1 MLKEWSSYVKN
12 ERGSQALQF
21 LGLFP
26 LVILSMLII
35 WQVGLISYSV
45 VVAEAAARDGARAAS
60 AHDESWEEIARN
72 SAYGLE
78 VEVSGGPGT
87 DVATVKVKAKAPVV
101 SLPLIDSMKFEF
113 TADAVMPMEKKKDEQ
128 DE

>member
-60 AHDESWEEIARN
+60 AHDESWEEIATKFGIWFRGGSIRRTRN
-72 SAYGLE
+72 RRSNCQSESESAGCQ
-78 VEVSGGPGT
+78 
-87 DVATVKVKAKAPVV
+87 
-101 SLPLIDSMKFEF
+101 F
-113 TADAVMPMEKKKDEQ
+113 TFN
-128 DE
+128 

>member
-1 MLKEWSSYVKN
+1 MLTRWYSYVNN

-26 LVILSMLII
+26 LILLSMLII

-60 AHDESWEEIARN
+60 AHDDNWEEIARN

-78 VEVSGGPGT
+78 VVVTGGPGE
-87 DVATVKVKAKAPVV
+87 DVATVKVKAKAPII
-101 SLPLIDSMKFEF
+101 SLPWIKNMEFDF
-113 TADAVMPMEKKKDEQ
+113 TADAVMPMEKKRE
-128 DE
+128 

>member
-1 MLKEWSSYVKN
+1 MKVLTRWYSYVNN

-26 LVILSMLII
+26 LILLSMLII

-60 AHDESWEEIARN
+60 AHDDNWEEIARN

-78 VEVSGGPGT
+78 VVVTGGPGE
-87 DVATVKVKAKAPVV
+87 DVATVKVKAKAPII
-101 SLPLIDSMKFEF
+101 SLPWIKNMEFDF
-113 TADAVMPMEKKKDEQ
+113 TADAVMPMEKKRE
-128 DE
+128 

>member
-1 MLKEWSSYVKN
+1 MLTRWYSYVNN

-26 LVILSMLII
+26 LILLSMLII

-60 AHDESWEEIARN
+60 AHDANWEEIARN

-78 VEVSGGPGT
+78 VVVTGGPGE
-87 DVATVKVKAKAPVV
+87 DVATVKVKAKAPII
-101 SLPLIDSMKFEF
+101 SLPWIKNMEFDF
-113 TADAVMPMEKKKDEQ
+113 TADAVMPMEKKRE
-128 DE
+128 

>member
-1 MLKEWSSYVKN
+1 MLKEWGSYVKN

-35 WQVGLISYSV
+35 WQVGLISYTV

-60 AHDESWEEIARN
+60 AHDGKWKEIAEN
-72 SAYGLE
+72 SAFGLE
-78 VEVSGGPGT
+78 VEVSGGAGT
-87 DVATVKVKAKAPVV
+87 DMATVKVKAKAPII
-101 SLPLIDSMKFEF
+101 SLPLIDNMIFEF
-113 TADAVMPMEKKKDEQ
+113 TADAVMPMEKKRD
-128 DE
+128 

>member
-1 MLKEWSSYVKN
+1 MKVLTRWFSYVNN
-12 ERGSQALQF
+12 ERGTQALQF

-60 AHDESWEEIARN
+60 AHDVNWKEVARN
-72 SAYGLE
+72 SAFGLE
-78 VEVSGGPGT
+78 VEVGGGPGV
-87 DVATVKVKAKAPVV
+87 DVATVTVKAKAPVI
-101 SLPLIDSMKFEF
+101 SLPWIKNMEFDF
-113 TADAVMPMEKKKDEQ
+113 TADAVMPMEKKRE
-128 DE
+128 